1 MNQLFN
7 YDNGLFRAVG
17 KAVDAFYLSL
27 LWVLF
32 SLPVVT
38 IGASATALYYAVHKS
53 LRGHRSYLW
62 ESFWSAF
69 KSNFKQATKIWLI
82 LAAGFAF
89 LFADSRITLSMLE
102 QGARMGI
109 LYYFFYFL
117 MYFLAVWS
125 VYIFAYSARF
135 ENGMKDTMKN
145 AAIIAVIH
153 LPGSLLVFG
162 VLFAAGFL
170 ISIFIPFLFIVPAAA
185 AVLLDMI
192 LEKIFRRYM
201 SQEDLQ
207 KEEELSWEQH
217 S

>member
-1 MNQLFN
+1 
-7 YDNGLFRAVG
+7 
-17 KAVDAFYLSL
+17 
-27 LWVLF
+27 
-32 SLPVVT
+32 
-38 IGASATALYYAVHKS
+38 
-53 LRGHRSYLW
+53 
-62 ESFWSAF
+62 
-69 KSNFKQATKIWLI
+69 
-82 LAAGFAF
+82 
-89 LFADSRITLSMLE
+89 
-102 QGARMGI
+102 
-109 LYYFFYFL
+109 
-117 MYFLAVWS
+117 
-125 VYIFAYSARF
+125 
-135 ENGMKDTMKN
+135 MKDTMKN